1 MTIFYR
7 SKTQRIN
14 EIKPILNKL
23 SELNIKACEH
33 EEIRE
38 LLQKIQIYIQEGE
51 RVIVDIPFPIA
62 DVVISG
68 ILEIDIKKRVWI
80 KFTKD

>member
-7 SKTQRIN
+7 SKIQRIN

-51 RVIVDIPFPIA
+51 KVIVDSPFPIA
-62 DVVISG
+62 DVVIRG
-68 ILEIDIKKRVWI
+68 ILEIDIEKRVWI

>member
-7 SKTQRIN
+7 SKIQRIN

-51 RVIVDIPFPIA
+51 KVIVDIPFPIA
-62 DVVISG
+62 DVVIRG